1 MLAGSPAIATL
12 GVSDLARAKAFYQ
25 DKLGLKAVDE
35 NPQVM
40 TFEAGGQLIFVYQTG
55 FAGTNQAT
63 GATWKLD
70 DVDAAV
76 ADLKSRGVAFEH
88 YDSLPGLERIGDVYK
103 GHGMTVCWL
112 KDPDGN
118 ILSLVSAS

>member
-1 MLAGSPAIATL
+1 MLADSPAIATL
-12 GVSDLARAKAFYQ
+12 GVKDLARAKVFYE
-25 DKLGLKAVDE
+25 DKLGLKVVDE
-35 NPQVM
+35 TSEVIS
-40 TFEAGGQLIFVYQTG
+40 FAAGGQLIFVYRTG

-76 ADLKSRGVAFEH
+76 ADLKSRGVVFEH
-88 YDSLPGLERIGDVYK
+88 YENIPELERICDVYK

-118 ILSLVSAS
+118 ILSLVGAS

>member
-1 MLAGSPAIATL
+1 MLADSPAIATL
-12 GVSDLARAKAFYQ
+12 GVKDLARAKAFYQ
-25 DKLGLKAVDE
+25 DELGLKFLDE
-35 NPQVM
+35 RPGVM
-40 TFEAGGQLIFVYQTG
+40 TFEAGGQQIFVYQTS

-76 ADLKSRGVAFEH
+76 ADLKSRGVVFEH
-88 YDSLPGLERIGDVYK
+88 YDNVPELKQVGDVYK

-118 ILSLVSAS
+118 ILSLVGES